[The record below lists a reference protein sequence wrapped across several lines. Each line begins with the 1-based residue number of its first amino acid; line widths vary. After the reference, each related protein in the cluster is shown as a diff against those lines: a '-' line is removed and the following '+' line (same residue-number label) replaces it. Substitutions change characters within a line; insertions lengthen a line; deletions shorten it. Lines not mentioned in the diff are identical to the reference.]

1 MNAPLHKGAIARPR
15 RGRWVL
21 VALAG
26 LLLLGACWLA
36 AGPWLAVRGI
46 SQALE
51 QRDAAALATH
61 VDFPRL
67 QANLRAQVQD
77 RLVRAAGADVAT
89 HPLGAL
95 ALAAA
100 SGLAGAGVG
109 LAATPEGVAAL
120 LQGHVLWQRVRGRD
134 SGAPGGWAVE
144 PAQPLRGARLR
155 YESLSRATLRV
166 EHAPGQA
173 STWVLQRQG
182 LRWRLVDVRLPGD
195 PGSGPG

>member
-1 MNAPLHKGAIARPR
+1 MTTPQHSAKGAR
-15 RGRWVL
+15 RGRGRLLLAALAVVL
-21 VALAG
+21 VLA
-26 LLLLGACWLA
+26 AAWLA

-51 QRDAAALATH
+51 SRDTAALARH

-67 QANLRAQVQD
+67 QASLRAQVQD
-77 RLVRAAGADVAT
+77 RLVRAAGADVAS
-89 HPLGAL
+89 HPLGAM

-100 SGLAGAGVG
+100 SGMAGAGVD

-120 LQGHVLWQRVRGRD
+120 LQGHVLWQRVHGRHA
-134 SGAPGGWAVE
+134 GADAGWEVE
-144 PAQPLRGARLR
+144 PARPLQDARLR
-155 YESLSRATLRV
+155 YVSPSRATVTV
-166 EHAPGQA
+166 EHAPGRA

-195 PGSGPG
+195 PLSVAE